1 VEEKVLMEE
10 MSWVEIKKAIEKG
23 KTTVLVISGSIEQ
36 HGPHLPTG
44 TDTYLGYEVGQRAA
58 RRLGNALVAPVIRPA
73 LSEHHMG
80 FPGSFTLTWETYKD
94 VLDDYCDSLA
104 RVGFKDIVLMSSHG
118 GNNAVLKAITPD
130 IAKKLYG
137 RVNIHL
143 VLHHERSMP
152 QAVAFLKEKGVSAEK
167 AGVHSGF
174 GETCEM
180 LVAKPH
186 LVKMEFAAE
195 GQVDEALYRPE
206 NIPRFQIDSFIH
218 GVQHFAKNGILGDP
232 RGANG
237 EIGKELIELDVN
249 AMCDE
254 INRAVGKSQRSK
266 KYKRNK

>member
-10 MSWVEIKKAIEKG
+10 MSWVEIKDAIERG

-44 TDTYLGYEVGQRAA
+44 TDTYLGYELGQRVA
-58 RRLGNALVAPVIRPA
+58 RRLDYALVAPVVRPA

-80 FPGSFTLTWETYKD
+80 FPGSFTLTWETFKD
-94 VLDDYCDSLA
+94 VLEDYCDSLA
-104 RVGFKDIVLMSSHG
+104 RHGFKDVVLMSSHG

-137 RVNIHL
+137 KVNIHL
-143 VLHHERSMP
+143 VLRTEKGMA
-152 QAVAFLKEKGVSAEK
+152 QTAAFLNEHGISPAK
-167 AGVHSGF
+167 AGVHSGYD
-174 GETCEM
+174 ETSEM

-186 LVKMEFAAE
+186 LVKMEFAE
-195 GQVDEALYRPE
+195 KGQVDEALYRPE

-218 GVQHFAKNGILGDP
+218 GVQHFSKNGILGDP

-249 AMCDE
+249 VICEE
-254 INRAVGKSQRSK
+254 INRAVGK
-266 KYKRNK
+266 N